1 MQPTATQKI
10 LDVRDLTKSFLMGQE
25 SIHALKGI
33 NFSVMEGEFVSIT
46 GQSGSG
52 KSTLMNLIGCLD
64 TPTSGLYFINGED
77 VAKMDSDQLA
87 NIRNKKIGFVFQ
99 KFHLLPD
106 MTALDNV
113 ALPALY
119 AGIKEEAARK
129 LAYEKLKIVELE
141 HRLDHY
147 PYQLSGGQQ
156 QRVAIARSLINNP
169 SIILADE
176 PTGNLDSKTGDS
188 IINLFKHLNEQD
200 NVTIIMVT
208 HEPEVAQQTKRIIT
222 LIDGKIISDKAVR
235 NKQEKQS

>member
-1 MQPTATQKI
+1 MQKI
-10 LDVRDLTKSFLMGQE
+10 LDVRDLTKAFLMGQE
-25 SIHALKGI
+25 SVQALKGI
-33 NFSVMEGEFVSIT
+33 NFSVTAGEFVSIT

-64 TPTSGLYFINGED
+64 VPTSGSYFINSQD
-77 VAKMDSDQLA
+77 VAQMDADQLA
-87 NIRNKKIGFVFQ
+87 SIRNKKIGFVFQ

-119 AGIKEEAARK
+119 AGVKEEAARK

-141 HRLDHY
+141 HRVDHY

-156 QRVAIARSLINNP
+156 QRVAIARALINNP

-176 PTGNLDSKTGDS
+176 PTGNLDSKTGQA
-188 IINLFKHLNEQD
+188 IMNLFKHLNEQD

-208 HEPEVAQQTKRIIT
+208 HEPDIAQLTKRIIT
-222 LIDGKIISDKAVR
+222 LIDGLIISDKIVS
-235 NKQEKQS
+235 NKQAAQS